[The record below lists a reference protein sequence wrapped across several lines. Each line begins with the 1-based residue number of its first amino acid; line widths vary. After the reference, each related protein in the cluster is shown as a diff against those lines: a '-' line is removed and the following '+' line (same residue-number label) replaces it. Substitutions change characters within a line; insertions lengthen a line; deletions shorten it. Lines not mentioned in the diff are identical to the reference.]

1 MIGRTNAGGGG
12 ASLNYKLV
20 GGTSQ
25 PASPSANTVWVNT
38 EAAITSHVF
47 AADQPTGAEGMVWI
61 KTGTA
66 SGAAMS
72 VTKKNPVMVYPLDC
86 KQYVSGAWV
95 SKTAMSYLNGAWVP
109 WRVYLFKQGEGP
121 SAGWPNYTRNMG
133 VNVTDQ
139 RIAFVGGGAGQQY
152 QGANVKRNARL
163 DLTGV
168 SKIVFR
174 VNALTNQYMAC
185 GVWATDPTAYG
196 AAFTKSVSTQTQG
209 EQTLELDVSDLSG
222 EHTVGAYVE
231 PGAYTAAVD
240 VAYIYDIY
248 YS

>member
-1 MIGRTNAGGGG
+1 MIGRTNAGGSG

-38 EAAITSHVF
+38 ETAITSHVF

-109 WRVYLFKQGEGP
+109 WRVYLFKAGEGP
-121 SAGWPNYTRNMG
+121 STGWANYTLHMSA
-133 VNVTDQ
+133 NVTDQ

-152 QGANVKRNARL
+152 QGADVKRDARL

-168 SKIVFR
+168 STIVFHLSSL
-174 VNALTNQYMAC
+174 ANQYIAC

-196 AAFTKSVSTQTQG
+196 AAFTKAVSTQISG
-209 EQTLELDVSDLSG
+209 EQTLTLDVSELSG
-222 EHTVGAYVE
+222 EHTVGVHAE
-231 PGAYTAAVD
+231 PAQYTAAVD